1 MKFNAVC
8 TNIDSIYTQ
17 YRATNGTVQ
26 VKQMFVNVTF
36 TIFRKQKNE
45 TITLP
50 FEFGEI
56 PNIGEKYEIEVH
68 PCK

>member
-1 MKFNAVC
+1 MKFDAVC
-8 TNIDSIYTQ
+8 TNINSIYTQ

-26 VKQMFVNVTF
+26 VRQMFADVTF

-50 FEFGEI
+50 FEFEEM
-56 PNIGEKYEIEVH
+56 PNIGEKYEIEVC